1 MSDPLPS
8 WEGSGAGRFM
18 ESPDA
23 FLTVHWDHEPDL
35 HKPLNDEGPMTNDE
49 RNPKP
54 ECPIALSCAV
64 AGFVI
69 RISSFL
75 RISSFV
81 IRVSQLRFMAGSIS
95 GDFHGVSL

>member
-1 MSDPLPS
+1 
-8 WEGSGAGRFM
+8 M

-69 RISSFL
+69 RIS
-75 RISSFV
+75 
-81 IRVSQLRFMAGSIS
+81 QLRFMAGSIS